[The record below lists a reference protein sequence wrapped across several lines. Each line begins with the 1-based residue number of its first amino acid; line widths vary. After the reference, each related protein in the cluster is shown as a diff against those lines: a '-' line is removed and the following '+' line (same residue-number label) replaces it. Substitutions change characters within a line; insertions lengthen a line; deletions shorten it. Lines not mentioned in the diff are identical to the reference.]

1 MRHVTPD
8 SPLSSFIIQ
17 NPIIYICYL
26 LLHHLLNTKIVDK
39 MESQLQQTHGAH
51 GRHYDQDPLTG
62 QDHNEDEHHGE
73 KKSVMKKVKE
83 KAKKIKNTIT
93 KHGHGH
99 HHHDEEEDD
108 DDDDETVEDPE
119 VHGAPSMSSS
129 CLILYLTSLLDT
141 RFFSFTALF
150 LVFGWLLT

>member
-1 MRHVTPD
+1 M
-8 SPLSSFIIQ
+8 LSSSS
-17 NPIIYICYL
+17 Y
-26 LLHHLLNTKIVDK
+26 LLNTKIVDK

-62 QDHNEDEHHGE
+62 HDHNEDEHHGE

-108 DDDDETVEDPE
+108 DDDEEAVEDPE

-129 CLILYLTSLLDT
+129 CLISYFIT
-141 RFFSFTALF
+141 
-150 LVFGWLLT
+150 